1 MKYKDYNDYELIYM
15 VREQD
20 EGSYG
25 ILFQKYLPIIKRIA
39 YDYYNSYNT
48 YGYDLDDFIQE
59 GYLGFQKAIL
69 SYDENKDIL
78 FYTFVTLCIHRKII
92 NFCKR
97 ISCDRKN
104 ISNVNYVDCD
114 EVPLVDSSLGM
125 DTLLSFQELF
135 SDVWDVI
142 YTFPIEY
149 TSVFEL
155 RMNHFRYS
163 EISQL
168 LDVSTRKAE
177 FMVRRIMNKIRKEC
191 SLTA

>member
-1 MKYKDYNDYELIYM
+1 MNYKDYNDYELIYM

-20 EGSYG
+20 EDSYG
-25 ILFQKYLPIIKRIA
+25 VLFQKYLPIIKRIA
-39 YDYYNSYNT
+39 YDYFRSYST

-69 SYDENKDIL
+69 SFDETKDIL

-104 ISNVNYVDCD
+104 ISNTNFVDCD
-114 EVPLVDSSLGM
+114 EVPLVDTTMDYNESLLIRECIS
-125 DTLLSFQELF
+125 DIWNVVYSFPL
-135 SDVWDVI
+135 
-142 YTFPIEY
+142 EY

-155 RMNHFRYS
+155 RMNQFHYS
-163 EISQL
+163 EISEL
-168 LDVSTRKAE
+168 LEIPHRRAE

-191 SLTA
+191 SLLS

>member
-1 MKYKDYNDYELIYM
+1 MKYKNYNDYELIYM

-20 EGSYG
+20 ENSYG

-39 YDYYNSYNT
+39 CDYYKSYNT

-69 SYDENKDIL
+69 SFDENKDIL

-104 ISNVNYVDCD
+104 ISNINFVDCD
-114 EVPLVDSSLGM
+114 EVSIVDPSLDM
-125 DTLLSFQELF
+125 DDMLSFKELF
-135 SDVWDVI
+135 STIWNII
-142 YTFPIEY
+142 YSFPIEY

-163 EISQL
+163 EISEL
-168 LDVSTRKAE
+168 LEVSNRRAE

-191 SLTA
+191 SLTI